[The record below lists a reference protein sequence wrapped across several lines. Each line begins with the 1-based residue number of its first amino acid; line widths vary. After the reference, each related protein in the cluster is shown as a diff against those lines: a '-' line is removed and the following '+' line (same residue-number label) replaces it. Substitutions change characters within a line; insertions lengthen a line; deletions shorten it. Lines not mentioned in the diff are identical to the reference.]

1 MKLLVF
7 AVALLMIAAVS
18 AYGHRALDLPAQDT
32 EVHHIVQVPHDASFK
47 SVAGQLS
54 DKGLIV
60 SPFWF
65 RLLGK
70 MHDAERKIKPGEYDF
85 NTRMRPTEILDAL
98 VKGRVILYSVLIPE
112 GLTAY
117 QTCRLISEAHLADEA
132 ALGGL
137 ISNPGFLTSLGVEA
151 PTMEGYLYPDTYFFP
166 KGTRPE
172 EILKTMVGRFR
183 HLYTE
188 ELQTR
193 AGELKLTERQ
203 VLILAS
209 IIEKETGQED
219 ERFLISAVFHN
230 RLRKN
235 WPLQSDPTVI
245 YDIPDFDGNLTRK
258 HLARQTPFNTYV
270 HPGLP
275 PGPIANPGLKS
286 IIAALNPAPVKYLF
300 FVSKNDGTHQFS
312 VTLEEHNKAVAHYQ
326 KRGSRNHSPRKVS

>member
-166 KGTRPE
+166 KG
-172 EILKTMVGRFR
+172 KRF
-183 HLYTE
+183 
-188 ELQTR
+188 
-193 AGELKLTERQ
+193 
-203 VLILAS
+203 
-209 IIEKETGQED
+209 
-219 ERFLISAVFHN
+219 
-230 RLRKN
+230 
-235 WPLQSDPTVI
+235 
-245 YDIPDFDGNLTRK
+245 
-258 HLARQTPFNTYV
+258 
-270 HPGLP
+270 
-275 PGPIANPGLKS
+275 
-286 IIAALNPAPVKYLF
+286 
-300 FVSKNDGTHQFS
+300 
-312 VTLEEHNKAVAHYQ
+312 
-326 KRGSRNHSPRKVS
+326 